1 MSVTIESQP
10 VCGRVA
16 VLVPLLEAVLQPVL
30 TDEPRD
36 LAQGAVSH
44 HVEHILR
51 LAGGALLP
59 ALPVLLFAVQRVP
72 PPPSVQTVI
81 IVLEGGCKSV

>member
-1 MSVTIESQP
+1 M
-10 VCGRVA
+10 CWGVA
-16 VLVPLLEAVLQPVL
+16 VLIPLLEAVLQPVL

-59 ALPVLLFAVQRVP
+59 ALPVLLLAVQTVP
-72 PPPSVQTVI
+72 PPASVKAVI
-81 IVLEGGCKSV
+81 IVLEGGCKDIISQQQHY